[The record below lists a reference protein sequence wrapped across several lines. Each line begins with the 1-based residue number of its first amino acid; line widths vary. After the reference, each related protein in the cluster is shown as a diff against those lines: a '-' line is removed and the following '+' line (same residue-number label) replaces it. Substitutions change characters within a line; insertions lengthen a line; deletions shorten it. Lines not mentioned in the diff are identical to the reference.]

1 MTTTAIIIV
10 LVAAFFWASL
20 PRLITKAVADGII
33 RARSIEH
40 DVKLIQEIQDDEKL
54 TDEQKDVFIQAMFV
68 RIPKILADEKLTNE
82 QRQAAIKESFK
93 SSHRE

>member
-1 MTTTAIIIV
+1 
-10 LVAAFFWASL
+10 
-20 PRLITKAVADGII
+20 VADGII
-33 RARSIEH
+33 RARSIEQ